1 MKKLISMVFIAA
13 LGGII
18 ALGTNHLYT
27 YKRSH
32 PLNTSQLHL
41 TEPSKVIFTG
51 FSGTLAGNSPDFVL
65 AAEKS
70 LNAVVHI
77 RTTAAQTNNLSY
89 NPFEQFLYGNSNRQ
103 PYILEGSGSGV
114 ILSEDGYIVTNN
126 HVINGADEI
135 NVMLNDKRN
144 YIAEVIGTDPST
156 DVALLKIKEK
166 DLPFVGY
173 GNSDDIK
180 VGEWVLAVGNP
191 FNLNSTV
198 TAGIISAKGR
208 GHIMENSKSGNQ
220 FPIESFIQTDAAI
233 NPGNSGGALVNT
245 SGELVGINTAIVS
258 SNGAYQ
264 GYAFAIPVNI
274 VKKIVSDL
282 IEFGAVQRAY
292 IGVSINDIDS
302 KFAEQKK
309 LKYLKG
315 AYINGLTTNGAAEN
329 AGIKIGDIITMVENN
344 KITSVSELQEQ
355 VSKYRPGNK
364 INVTVAREQKEIVV
378 PVTLTN
384 INNSTEVVKKAEPVL
399 TSVNSLGA
407 VFEEVDKDYLSK
419 FRLENGVKIS
429 KLTGGKLASVG
440 IKEGFIITS
449 INKKKVYTSSDVQ
462 KMLENKTGNVLVEGV
477 YPNGMIASY
486 GFGL

>member
-1 MKKLISMVFIAA
+1 MKNIATTVLVAA

-18 ALGTNHLYT
+18 ALSANHYLLDQS
-27 YKRSH
+27 KHS
-32 PLNTSQLHL
+32 HL
-41 TEPSKVIFTG
+41 TAGNTQQQPTVTLAG
-51 FSGTLAGNSPDFVL
+51 FSGSSAGNNPDFVM

-77 RTTAAQTNNLSY
+77 RTMASQTNNLNY
-89 NPFEQFLYGNSNRQ
+89 NPFEQFLYGYSNRQ

-114 ILSEDGYIVTNN
+114 ILSEDGYVVTNN

-135 NVMLNDKRN
+135 DVMLNDKRS
-144 YIAEVIGTDPST
+144 YKAEVIGTDPST
-156 DVALLKIKEK
+156 DIALLKIKEK
-166 DLPFVGY
+166 DLPFIAY

-180 VGEWVLAVGNP
+180 VGEWVLAAGNP

-208 GHIMENSKSGNQ
+208 GHIMEGNRNGAQ

-245 SGELVGINTAIVS
+245 TGELVGINTAIVS

-292 IGVSINDIDS
+292 IGVSINDIDA
-302 KFAEQKK
+302 KFADQKN
-309 LKYLKG
+309 LKQLKG
-315 AYINGLTTNGAAEN
+315 AYINGLTTSGAAES
-329 AGIKIGDIITMVENN
+329 AGIKIGDVITSIENN

-364 INVTVAREQKEIVV
+364 INVTVIRNEKEMTL

-384 INNSTEVVKKAEPVL
+384 IHNSTEVIKKAEPVL
-399 TSVNSLGA
+399 VNINSLGA
-407 VFEEVDKDYLSK
+407 TFEEVDKDYLSK
-419 FRLENGVKIS
+419 FKLDNGVKIA
-429 KLTGGKLASVG
+429 KLTGGKLANVG
-440 IKEGFIITS
+440 IREGFIITS
-449 INKKKVYTSSDVQ
+449 INKKKMFTSADVQ
-462 KMLENKTGNVLVEGV
+462 KMLENKSGSVLVEGV